1 METETIK
8 KVHIINEQI
17 TFELLTETTINK
29 KSLWSNKTTTKI
41 KNTTKKI
48 QYFNYLDFLSL
59 LDEKFS
65 KQNPNIKHI
74 EKISYFEP
82 KTGKQ
87 YDIPEIFYCQKHE
100 NLSSIKFRKAIQRK
114 INKLETKKNKKPVKY
129 TKETAFTIE
138 TTLRILLK
146 TTTKQTK
153 TRKNEKIL
161 IQQEVLKEQE
171 KYYNNAKQQVINFT
185 EKIKSRTQTKILFEQ
200 LAKTQTIHDTNKKE
214 NLQKKII
221 KELQNLYNDE
231 KEKEEFN
238 NNVEQE
244 QKNVE
249 QKFIK
254 NHVDDLED
262 NNTIDTIESTLQTIK
277 FNKT

>member
-17 TFELLTETTINK
+17 TFELLTKTTTNK
-29 KSLWSNKTTTKI
+29 KSLWSNRPTTKT
-41 KNTTKKI
+41 KRTTKKI

-59 LDEKFS
+59 LNENFS

-74 EKISYFEP
+74 AKISYFEP
-82 KTGKQ
+82 KTGTQ
-87 YDIPEIFYCQKHE
+87 YDIPETFYCQKHE
-100 NLSSIKFRKAIQRK
+100 DLSSIKFRKSIQRK
-114 INKLETKKNKKPVKY
+114 INKLETKKNQKTTKY
-129 TKETAFTIE
+129 AKETVFVIE

-171 KYYNNAKQQVINFT
+171 KYYNNAKQQVIDFT
-185 EKIKSRTQTKILFEQ
+185 EKIKSKTQTKILFEQ
-200 LAKTQTIHDTNKKE
+200 LAKTQKIHDTNKKE
-214 NLQKKII
+214 NLQKKLIE
-221 KELQNLYNDE
+221 ELQNLYKDE

-238 NNVEQE
+238 NNIKQE

-249 QKFIK
+249 QTFIK

-262 NNTIDTIESTLQTIK
+262 NNTIDTIEATLETIK

>member
-82 KTGKQ
+82 KTGTQ